1 METFN
6 GYFDRLYKKNNY
18 LDKFG
23 GSVVTTTITLFCFF
37 LIFSYYYVQNKI
49 EPIRQDWAN
58 QRCRPEVMPFAGMIN
73 APKGVSQTEYTSE
86 NFMRCTTTILSS
98 ITAHFLKPFY
108 YISDLLVRFFKT
120 LMNSVNMIRIYILSL
135 RIKLERIFQYLI
147 ARIVNVM
154 IPLQNILIKLKDTM
168 AKTMGIATTGLY
180 TVYGSYLAIKAFM
193 GSFLQILILALVIA
207 AAAIIILW
215 ILPFTWPAAAAGTVF
230 FLLISIPVAIIAG
243 WTSHILNISSRRV
256 PGKPSCFDENTIIET
271 MKGKEKIKNI
281 KSGTKLKNGDRITGI
296 FKLALNNLDVYKL
309 GGIIVTGCHKVF
321 YEPLGWIDVCDHPN
335 SIKIE
340 KYRKPYIYCLN
351 TESKRIYIGNHKFL
365 DWDDLEPIDII
376 KLKNLRYIS
385 RRGSMSEIHRYLES
399 GLNGEIIIELENGNS
414 VKLQDIK
421 VNDHLRF
428 GERVIGIIEIDTKN
442 IDVKKYKFK
451 TFSII
456 GGPNIHFKDSD
467 LGNFNTLKINGEI
480 INKNKP
486 EKLYHLLTD
495 TGFFTVDGYKLR
507 DYNSAIEN
515 ILDIRDKLFALF

>member
-18 LDKFG
+18 LDKYG
-23 GSVVTTTITLFCFF
+23 GSVVMTSFTLLFF
-37 LIFSYYYVQNKI
+37 FIILSYYYIQNKI
-49 EPIRQDWAN
+49 EPIRADWPN

-73 APKGVSQTEYTSE
+73 APKGTSQMEYTSE
-86 NFMRCTTTILSS
+86 NFVQCTTTILGS
-98 ITAHFLKPFY
+98 ITAYFLKPFY
-108 YISDLLVRFFKT
+108 FLSDLLVQFFQAI
-120 LMNSVNMIRIYILSL
+120 MNAVNMIRLYILSL
-135 RIKLERIFQYLI
+135 RTKLESVFKYLV

-180 TVYGSYLAIKAFM
+180 TVYASYLAIKAFM
-193 GSFLQILILALVIA
+193 GAFLQILILALIIA

-230 FLLISIPVAIIAG
+230 FLLISIPVAIIAA
-243 WTSHILNISSRRV
+243 WTAHILDISSRKV
-256 PGKPSCFDENTIIET
+256 PGKPGCFDENTVVET
-271 MKGKEKIKNI
+271 EKGEVKIKNI
-281 KSGTKLKNGDRITGI
+281 KSGTHLKNGDRITGV
-296 FKLALNNLDVYKL
+296 FKLALNGRDVYRL
-309 GGIIVTGCHKVF
+309 NGIIVTGCHKVF
-321 YEPLGWIDVCDHPN
+321 HESLGWIDVSEHPD
-335 SIKIE
+335 SVKIE

-351 TESKRIYIGNHKFL
+351 TESKRIYLGKHKFL
-365 DWDDLEPIDII
+365 DWDDLEPVDII

-385 RRGSMSEIHRYLES
+385 RRGSISEVHRYLES
-399 GLNGEIIIELENGNS
+399 GLDGDTFIELENGNS
-414 VKLQDIK
+414 IKLRDVK
-421 VNDHLRF
+421 VNDQLRF
-428 GERVIGIIEIDTKN
+428 GERVTGIVEIDTEK
-442 IDVKKYKFK
+442 IDVKKYKFD

-456 GGPNIHFKDSD
+456 GGPNIHFMDTD

-486 EKLYHLLTD
+486 KKLYHLLTD